1 MMKLFLRGAMLVGVV
16 AVLLSAL
23 SFQTREAHAVA
34 PSGVQSVQNRLISAS
49 WGKWSVVPSPN
60 GNGNSGLSAVAVVSA
75 NAIWAVGNMSDPLTH
90 TQTTLIEF
98 WDGTQWQIAS
108 SPNPSLI
115 HNTLYGVSAVSANDI
130 WTVGFDANAVGL
142 AQTLIEHWN
151 GSSWSVVTSPN
162 PGSGGNELFSVA
174 AVSARD
180 VWAVGFS
187 ATSTGEQTTLIEHWN
202 GAQWRVVPSPSSNAV
217 EVLSGV
223 AAVSAS
229 DVWAVGTSNIGTQTL
244 IEHWNGKNWQVV
256 PGSDSGGELRGVA
269 AFSGSDV
276 WAVGD
281 SPNGG
286 NGSSQ
291 PLVEH
296 WNGARWQV
304 VHSPQ
309 VGTSS
314 ILSAVAAVSASD
326 VWAVGS
332 DGDGNTF
339 FQTLIEHWNGS
350 GWSVVPSAS
359 PGSFSTQ
366 LLGVAAV
373 SATDVWA
380 VGYADNNTLVER
392 DRR

>member
-1 MMKLFLRGAMLVGVV
+1 MMKRFLRGAILLGVV
-16 AVLLSAL
+16 AVLLSTL
-23 SFQTREAHAVA
+23 SFQTREAHAA
-34 PSGVQSVQNRLISAS
+34 ASAGGQSFQNQLTPAS
-49 WGKWSVVPSPN
+49 WGKWSIVSSPN
-60 GNGNSGLSAVAVVSA
+60 GNGNSGLSAVAAVSA
-75 NAIWAVGNMSDPLTH
+75 NAIWAVGNVGDPLTH

-115 HNTLYGVSAVSANDI
+115 HNTLYGVSAVSANDV
-130 WTVGFDANAVGL
+130 WAVGFDANSVGI
-142 AQTLIEHWN
+142 AQALIEHWN

-162 PGSGGNELFSVA
+162 PGSGGNELFNVA

-187 ATSTGEQTTLIEHWN
+187 VTSTGEQTALIEHWN
-202 GAQWRVVPSPSSNAV
+202 GAQWRVVPSPRSNAV

-223 AAVSAS
+223 AAISAN

-244 IEHWNGKNWQVV
+244 IEHWNGKNWQIV
-256 PGSDSGGELRGVA
+256 PGTDSGGELRGIA
-269 AFSGSDV
+269 AVSGSDV

-286 NGSSQ
+286 GGSSQ

-296 WNGARWQV
+296 WNGAGWQV
-304 VHSPQ
+304 IHSPQ
-309 VGTSS
+309 AGTSS
-314 ILSAVAAVSASD
+314 ILSAVVAVSATD
-326 VWAVGS
+326 VWVVGS
-332 DGDGNTF
+332 DGNGNTF

-350 GWSVVPSAS
+350 GWSVVPSPS

-373 SATDVWA
+373 SATNIWT
-380 VGYADNNTLVER
+380 VGYADNNTLIER
-392 DRR
+392 DQS